1 MEAAERQWKEKLVE
15 AVRKATEDENDSSS
29 ENVSMN
35 PLPSATVP
43 SIPSTIPTNLP
54 PVSGNPPPS
63 TNPQNVYSFHFSNLQ
78 KGGYSYPLP
87 SNHPFVATSLSSQS
101 TPKRTTVPMDMKS
114 PSFTL
119 MSTSTLPTQTL
130 SSSTTRI
137 SDTSSLSFES
147 VLNDVL
153 RQANELR
160 QVVDYYERQD

>member
-1 MEAAERQWKEKLVE
+1 
-15 AVRKATEDENDSSS
+15 
-29 ENVSMN
+29 
-35 PLPSATVP
+35 
-43 SIPSTIPTNLP
+43 
-54 PVSGNPPPS
+54 
-63 TNPQNVYSFHFSNLQ
+63 
-78 KGGYSYPLP
+78 
-87 SNHPFVATSLSSQS
+87 
-101 TPKRTTVPMDMKS
+101 MDMKS